1 MQKFIMA
8 IAAGFLPSIFI
19 TNPLVEPSYSCEVVA
34 VVKVSQ
40 DLRLRPGVRLCRG
53 QVFKKPIS
61 PIQITCIQDKKDFW
75 MIFPEEL
82 SACASKVSSKSS
94 LFSRDQFFRARGV
107 TEQDKPSLIKP
118 YGRFLVDTQPTIEW
132 AKVPGAKLYSILIW
146 AKQRQVF
153 QAESNRLSPSLG
165 MPILLPGQTYTIII
179 KAIANG
185 KTISR
190 SISALNIL
198 SESQAHEIKKE
209 VLEVENSAA
218 TPKEKTYLRLSIL
231 SKYHLVD
238 DSIALMEK
246 QLEFNSNDAKFH
258 RVLAETYFN
267 VGLLYQARQ
276 TYERAEV
283 IANNT
288 NDMTEYNLAKEG
300 LKAVVALMN
309 GQSLKP

>member
-1 MQKFIMA
+1 MRRFTIA
-8 IAAGFLPSIFI
+8 IAAGFLPSAFLIPPI
-19 TNPLVEPSYSCEVVA
+19 AEASYGCEVTA
-34 VVKVSQ
+34 VVKASQ
-40 DLRLRPGVRLCRG
+40 DPRLRPGVRLCRN
-53 QVFKKPIS
+53 QTFRKPIG
-61 PIQITCIQDKKDFW
+61 PVLITCTQDKKDFW
-75 MIFPEEL
+75 LVYPEEL
-82 SACASKVSSKSS
+82 RNCESKVSSKSS
-94 LFSRDQFFRARGV
+94 DRFFRARGV

-132 AKVPGAKLYSILIW
+132 AKVPGAKSYSILIW

-153 QAESNRLSPSLG
+153 QVESNRLSPSSG
-165 MPILLPGQTYTIII
+165 MPILAPGQTYTIII

-185 KTISR
+185 KTISK

-198 SESQAHEIKKE
+198 SESQAQEIKKE

-218 TPKEKTYLRLSIL
+218 TPKEKTYLRFSIL

-246 QLEFNSNDAKFH
+246 QLEFNSSDAKFH

-267 VGLLYQARQ
+267 VGLLYQAKQ

-288 NDMTEYNLAKEG
+288 NDMTEYKLAKEG
-300 LKAVVALMN
+300 LRTVVALMN
-309 GQSLKP
+309 NQSLKP